1 MPVRRHQTETVPAV
15 RTLGVKVAV
24 PFKDKMLDPVTFQV
38 PADRQAGMSGPDDD
52 DRHMGNVVVG
62 HGIIPG
68 TGR

>member
-1 MPVRRHQTETVPAV
+1 M
-15 RTLGVKVAV
+15 KVAV